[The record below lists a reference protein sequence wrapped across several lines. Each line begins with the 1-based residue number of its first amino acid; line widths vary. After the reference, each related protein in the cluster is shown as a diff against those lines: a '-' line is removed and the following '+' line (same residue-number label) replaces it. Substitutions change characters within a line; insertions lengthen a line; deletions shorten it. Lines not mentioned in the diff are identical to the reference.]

1 MPPVHLPNPGP
12 SAVLDI
18 LTASKSIGRKPKM
31 YRQCNQSLGSNGSSQ
46 GPKDRPHWSYSQVS
60 QFLRCP
66 LSYYFDRIAK
76 LPKPFISSGLALG
89 ATVHHAL
96 AEYHRSIQENRI
108 LGPEQVHDV
117 LMATWDEM
125 ENREPI
131 QYKDSEDRTKSV
143 DQAVALLDLYL
154 KEPIPACVVAV
165 EEPLLVP
172 LFNSHGDALEK
183 PLLAIPDL
191 ITRETEELTVREFK
205 TSGRRYGEVET
216 DASLQASCYAHA
228 VQDRYDEQPR
238 VRYTVLIKTK
248 TPQIQH
254 LETVRNEADVVRLG
268 DVVQA
273 VDRAIQ
279 AEAFYPVESPM
290 NCSGCPFYRPCKEW
304 KGFSENLAKS
314 HETNGTGE
322 SARC

>member
-1 MPPVHLPNPGP
+1 V
-12 SAVLDI
+12 A
-18 LTASKSIGRKPKM
+18 R
-31 YRQCNQSLGSNGSSQ
+31 
-46 GPKDRPHWSYSQVS
+46 
-60 QFLRCP
+60 
-66 LSYYFDRIAK
+66 

-96 AEYHRSIQENRI
+96 ANFHQSIQAGKI

-117 LMATWDEM
+117 LMVTWDEM

-131 QYKDSEDRTKSV
+131 QYRDGEDRAKSL
-143 DQAVALLDLYL
+143 DQAVALVDLYL
-154 KEPIPACVVAV
+154 NGTVPDCVVAV

-172 LFNSHGDALEK
+172 LFNSRGEALEK

-191 ITRETEELTVREFK
+191 VTREQGELTVTEFK
-205 TSGRRYGEVET
+205 TSGRRYGELET

-238 VRYTVLIKTK
+238 VRYTVLVKTK

-254 LETVRNEADVVRLG
+254 LETVRNDADVSRLG

-273 VDRAIQ
+273 VDRGIQ
-279 AEAFYPVESPM
+279 AGAFYPVESAM
-290 NCSGCPFYRPCKEW
+290 NCTGCPFYRPCKEW
-304 KGFSENLAKS
+304 TGCPRPETASQEANEKGEL
-314 HETNGTGE
+314 
-322 SARC
+322 ARC

>member
-1 MPPVHLPNPGP
+1 
-12 SAVLDI
+12 
-18 LTASKSIGRKPKM
+18 M
-31 YRQCNQSLGSNGSSQ
+31 YRHCDCDGESNGSPKN
-46 GPKDRPHWSYSQVS
+46 PKDRPHWSYSQVS

-66 LSYYFDRIAK
+66 LSYYFDRVVK
-76 LPKPFISSGLALG
+76 VSKPFISSGLALG
-89 ATVHHAL
+89 ATVHHSL
-96 AEYHRSIQENRI
+96 AEFHRNIQQGRI
-108 LGPEQVHDV
+108 LKPEQVHDV
-117 LMATWDEM
+117 LVKAWEEIED
-125 ENREPI
+125 REPI
-131 QYKDSEDRTKSV
+131 QYKDGEDRDKSLG
-143 DQAVALLDLYL
+143 QAIALMDLYL
-154 KEPIPACVVAV
+154 LEPVPKCVVAV
-165 EEPLLVP
+165 EQPLLVP
-172 LFNSHGDALEK
+172 LFNSQGEPLEK

-191 ITRETEELTVREFK
+191 ITRETEELTVIEFK

-238 VRYTVLIKTK
+238 VRYTVLVKTK

-254 LETVRNEADVVRLG
+254 LETVRNEADIVRLG

-304 KGFSENLAKS
+304 KGLPKDHAKL
-314 HETNGTGE
+314 HETNGKGE
-322 SARC
+322 LARC

>member
-1 MPPVHLPNPGP
+1 V
-12 SAVLDI
+12 
-18 LTASKSIGRKPKM
+18 
-31 YRQCNQSLGSNGSSQ
+31 YRQSSQRSGSNER
-46 GPKDRPHWSYSQVS
+46 PKSPRDRPHWSYSQVN

-66 LSYYFDRIAK
+66 LSYYFDRVAK

-89 ATVHHAL
+89 STVHHTL
-96 AEYHRSIQENRI
+96 AEIHRSIQEGKN
-108 LGPEQVHDV
+108 LGTEQVHNV
-117 LMATWDEM
+117 LTTAWDEM

-131 QYKDSEDRTKSV
+131 QYRDGEDRTKSL

-154 KEPIPACVVAV
+154 KEPAPDCVVAV

-172 LFNSHGDALEK
+172 LFNSQGEALEK

-191 ITRETEELTVREFK
+191 ITREQGELTVTEFK
-205 TSGRRYGEVET
+205 TSGRRYGELET

-238 VRYTVLIKTK
+238 VRYTILVKTK

-254 LETVRNEADVVRLG
+254 LETIRNDADVNRLG

-279 AEAFYPVESPM
+279 AGIFYPVESPM
-290 NCSGCPFYRPCKEW
+290 NCSGCPFYRACKEW
-304 KGFSENLAKS
+304 TGCPKQDATSHKANGKGELVL
-314 HETNGTGE
+314 
-322 SARC
+322 C

>member
-1 MPPVHLPNPGP
+1 MF
-12 SAVLDI
+12 
-18 LTASKSIGRKPKM
+18 
-31 YRQCNQSLGSNGSSQ
+31 RQCNQSLGLNGSSQ

-125 ENREPI
+125 DNREPI

-254 LETVRNEADVVRLG
+254 LETVCNEADVIRLG

>member
-1 MPPVHLPNPGP
+1 
-12 SAVLDI
+12 
-18 LTASKSIGRKPKM
+18 M

-46 GPKDRPHWSYSQVS
+46 GPRDRPHWSYSQVS

-66 LSYYFDRIAK
+66 LSYYFDRIVK

-89 ATVHHAL
+89 ATVHHTL

-108 LGPEQVHDV
+108 LGPEEVHDV

-131 QYKDSEDRTKSV
+131 QYKDSEDRTKSL
-143 DQAVALLDLYL
+143 DQAVALLDLYF
-154 KEPIPACVVAV
+154 KEPIPACVVAI

-172 LFNSHGDALEK
+172 LFNSRGEALEK

-205 TSGRRYGEVET
+205 TSGRRYGELET

-238 VRYTVLIKTK
+238 VRYTILVKTK

-304 KGFSENLAKS
+304 KGLSKNLAKS
-314 HETNGTGE
+314 NENNERGE
-322 SARC
+322 LATC